1 MSSRA
6 YDLPIDDLETQLT
19 ALGERLSWAAT
30 PDLTAGVLDGL
41 ARPTPL
47 PVRSRRRWWL
57 AAAALAILLTGAI
70 ILGSASVRS
79 TVADIL
85 GIDGIRI
92 EFRESEPE
100 TAPVSPALGTP
111 TSMQEL
117 DRWLPF
123 TPAVPDA
130 LGKPDAVYLRF
141 LDNGTTLGMLAWAP
155 SDELPETLET
165 GSGALLLEF
174 AAPHDVELLLKSVD
188 PSNGTVT
195 QVSVDGERG
204 YWVEGASNLT
214 MFEGAGRSET
224 RPSGNVLIWADD
236 GLAYRL
242 ESILSMERALEIA
255 ESMQPASS

>member
-6 YDLPIDDLETQLT
+6 FELPIEDLESQLA
-19 ALGERLSWAAT
+19 ALGEQLSWTPT
-30 PDLTAGVLDGL
+30 PDLTAGVLEGL
-41 ARPTPL
+41 ASPTPL
-47 PVRSRRRWWL
+47 PMRIRRRWWL
-57 AAAALAILLTGAI
+57 AAAALAILLAGALL
-70 ILGSASVRS
+70 LGSASVRS
-79 TVADIL
+79 TVADFL
-85 GIDGIRI
+85 GIDGIHI

-123 TPAVPDA
+123 TPAIPET
-130 LGKPDAVYLRF
+130 LGEPDAVYLRF

-165 GSGALLLEF
+165 GLGALLLEF

-214 MFEGAGRSET
+214 IFEGEGQSET

-242 ESILSMERALEIA
+242 ESDLSMDEALQIA
-255 ESMQPASS
+255 ESMQPVSG